1 MTKRYHNPMQFSSVK
16 RRRVEANFEG
26 GEITSDGGVLLLR
39 ETDQKLGLI
48 QAVNRAIQ
56 DTRERGR
63 CQHLQI
69 ELLRQRIY
77 GLALGYED
85 LNDHQTLRHD
95 GAIQTAVGVL
105 NPLASPST
113 LHRLEQRHDQ
123 QSAVALHEVL
133 LQQFIASFTKA
144 PRELILDFDA
154 THNIVHGEQEGR
166 YFNGFYDEYCFLPL
180 YVFCGQHLLVSY
192 LRPASRGAAHHAPAV
207 LKLLVTALRKVWPK
221 VRIVLRAD
229 GGFCV
234 PRLLN
239 WCDVAGIDYVIGMA
253 SNSKLTAKARIW
265 RLLSLTGYKA
275 SGKPQQHY
283 GEFEYK
289 ARTWHRQRRMIV
301 KAEHNSLG
309 DNTRYVVTS
318 LTESPEQIYDVRYCA
333 RGNMENCIKEQ
344 KSLFSERT
352 SCHHWWPNQLRLLL
366 SGFAYVLM
374 HGLRRLALQNT
385 VLEKCQMDT
394 LRLKL
399 LKIGGVVIRNTRR
412 IRILLS
418 SNFAYQVVFEKA
430 VFTLRSG

>member
-1 MTKRYHNPMQFSSVK
+1 MPKRYHNSIPFSPLK
-16 RRRVEANFEG
+16 RRQVEVNFEG

-39 ETDQKLGLI
+39 EADRCLGLTRSI
-48 QAVNRAIQ
+48 NRAIE
-56 DTRERGR
+56 DTRRPER
-63 CQHLQI
+63 CHHKQINLLQ
-69 ELLRQRIY
+69 QRIF

-85 LNDHQTLRHD
+85 LNDHHSLRHD

-105 NPLASPST
+105 GPLASPST
-113 LHRLEQRHDQ
+113 LHRLEQRHDKQ
-123 QSAVALHEVL
+123 AAVALHEVL
-133 LQQFIASFTKA
+133 LQQFIASFTHA

-154 THNIVHGEQEGR
+154 THNIVHGEQAGR
-166 YFNGFYDEYCFLPL
+166 FFNGFYDEYCFLPL

-192 LRPASRGAAHHAPAV
+192 LRSASRGAAYHAPAV

-221 VRIVLRAD
+221 VRIIIRAD

-253 SNSKLTAKARIW
+253 SNSRLTDNAGVW
-265 RLLSLTGYKA
+265 RLQSRVGYKA
-275 SGKPQQHY
+275 SGKPQRHY
-283 GEFEYK
+283 GEFLYK
-289 ARTWHRQRRMIV
+289 TKTWHQARRMIV
-301 KAEHNSLG
+301 KAEHNHLG
-309 DNTRYVVTS
+309 ENTRYVVTS
-318 LTESPEQIYDVRYCA
+318 LSETPERVYDVIYCA

-352 SCHHWWPNQLRLLL
+352 SCHRWWPNQLRLLL

-374 HGLRRLALQNT
+374 LGLRRLALQNT

-412 IRILLS
+412 IRVLLS
-418 SNFAYQVVFEKA
+418 SNFAYQDVFKKA
-430 VFTLRSG
+430 AISLNSG